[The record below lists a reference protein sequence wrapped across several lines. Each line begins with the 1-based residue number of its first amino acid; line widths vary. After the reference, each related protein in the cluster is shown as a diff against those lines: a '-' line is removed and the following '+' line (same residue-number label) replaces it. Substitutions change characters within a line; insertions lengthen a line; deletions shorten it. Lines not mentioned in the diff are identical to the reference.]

1 MSDTYKPSPLYLRAS
16 ELPNPA
22 VGEPP
27 VDRVL
32 FNDECDCSTDVTN
45 RQGRPTRKQKKGKHS
60 R

>member
-1 MSDTYKPSPLYLRAS
+1 MSNTYKPSPQDLRAS

-32 FNDECDCSTDVTN
+32 FDDECYYSTDVSD
-45 RQGRPTRKQKKGKHS
+45 RQVRPIHK
-60 R
+60 